1 MFQGSAIGRVAVFV
15 DGDNVPAPHAPA
27 ILTAAREW
35 GEPHVLRT
43 YGQAQNLTPWQE
55 VPGFRFFCAGMEKNG
70 ADLLLAIDAIELALT
85 DPPETFVIVS
95 SDRDFRHLAI
105 RLRER
110 RLRVLGMGRASSA
123 PAFRS
128 ACSAFI
134 ELGAASPPVFRT
146 SNSVAAPAPAK
157 TEPMPTDPAIAPL
170 DRKIR
175 ETILAAPGKG
185 RMEITRLS
193 AELHKLHGVRIGSQ
207 PEKTWRGYLGK
218 RPNLYLLD
226 PKGPNACVRL
236 RTEGWPAG

>member
-55 VPGFRFFCAGMEKNG
+55 VPGFRFFCAG
-70 ADLLLAIDAIELALT
+70 LT
-85 DPPETFVIVS
+85 NS
-95 SDRDFRHLAI
+95 
-105 RLRER
+105 
-110 RLRVLGMGRASSA
+110 AS
-123 PAFRS
+123 AFRS
-128 ACSAFI
+128 ACSEFI
-134 ELGAASPPVFRT
+134 ELDAASPPVVKT
-146 SNSVAAPAPAK
+146 SNGVPAPAPAK
-157 TEPMPTDPAIAPL
+157 TEPMPTGPAIGPF

-175 ETILAAPGKG
+175 ETILAAPEKG
-185 RMEITRLS
+185 MMEITRLS

-236 RTEGWPAG
+236 RAEGWPAG